1 MGYDLNSLTTE
12 ELGKLFPII
21 IADHNPEWK
30 NLFSAEKQN
39 ILNRL
44 DSKFVHSI
52 EHIGS
57 TSVPGLIAK
66 PTIDILLEINES
78 TDLELLKKKLQII
91 NYQYIPKPENPPP
104 HIMFA
109 KGYSIEGITG
119 QTYHLHVRY
128 PGDWDE
134 KVFRDFLID
143 NQDDAAEYA
152 DLKRK
157 LVAEFKNDREKYTDS
172 KTAFIHKTLHKARLK

>member
-1 MGYDLNSLTTE
+1 MGSDLNCLTTE

-30 NLFSAEKQN
+30 NLFSSEKQK
-39 ILNRL
+39 ILNSL

-57 TSVPGLIAK
+57 TSIPGLIAK

-78 TDLELLKKKLQII
+78 TDLELFKKKLQII

-134 KVFRDFLID
+134 IVFQDFLID
-143 NQDDAAEYA
+143 NPDDAAEYA
-152 DLKRK
+152 DLKRN
-157 LVAEFKNDREKYTDS
+157 LVTKFKNDREKYTDS

>member
-1 MGYDLNSLTTE
+1 MGSDLNSLTTE

-30 NLFSAEKQN
+30 NLFSSEKQK
-39 ILNRL
+39 ILKSL

-104 HIMFA
+104 HFMFA

-143 NQDDAAEYA
+143 NPDAAAEYA

-157 LVAEFKNDREKYTDS
+157 LVTEFKNDREKYTDS